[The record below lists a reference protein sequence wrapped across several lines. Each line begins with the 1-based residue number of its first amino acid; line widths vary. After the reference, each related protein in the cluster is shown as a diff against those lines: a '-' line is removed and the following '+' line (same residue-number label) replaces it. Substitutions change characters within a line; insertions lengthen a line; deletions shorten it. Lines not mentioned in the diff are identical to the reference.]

1 MADKFIKAT
10 CRRSG
15 RCYGLRITGGNDGV
29 LRCTDFY
36 DVSAEDARLIASN
49 VDVPGLESAGN
60 LRPCARCGGRHVAGC
75 ACAADERLCSSDA
88 PYRFQ
93 CLYCN
98 ELHICSTTEGS
109 ELTDARRVGET
120 IRLAQGQEVVISP
133 AGSDALEHI
142 RVGVG
147 WDVARN
153 GASMDVDSSVLM
165 RFADSREELIF
176 FNHLEH
182 KSGCVRHMGDNLVGG
197 AGKGLNNSDSENIHV
212 HLRQVPDDCRE
223 LWFVLNIY
231 RACEKEQTL
240 GDVRNMYIR
249 LTDEKTG
256 NRLVEYH
263 VEQGM
268 KDKTGLVIGKV
279 YRDGGSWKFRAIGRG
294 VQIRSVLHF
303 GEHCTD

>member
-1 MADKFIKAT
+1 MADQFIKAM

-15 RCYGLRITGGNDGV
+15 RCYGLCIADEKDGV

-36 DVSAEDARLIASN
+36 DVDADEARLIAST
-49 VDVPGLESAGN
+49 VDVPGLQSAEN
-60 LRPCARCGGRHVAGC
+60 LRACARCGSRHVAGC
-75 ACAADERLCSSDA
+75 GCAADERLCSSGV

-93 CLYCN
+93 CLYCR
-98 ELHICSTTEGS
+98 ELHIFSTAEGS
-109 ELTDARRVGET
+109 ELTDVSRVGET

-133 AGSDALEHI
+133 SGHAALEHI

-153 GASMDVDSSVLM
+153 GASMDVDASVLM
-165 RFADSREELIF
+165 RFAGGRDELIF

-182 KSGCVRHMGDNLVGG
+182 ASGCVRHMGDNLVGG
-197 AGKGLNNSDSENIHV
+197 AGKGVDSSDSETIHV
-212 HLRQVPDDCRE
+212 HLRQAPDDCRE

-240 GDVRNMYIR
+240 SDVRNMYIR

-256 NRLVEYH
+256 KRLVEYR

-268 KDKTGLVIGKV
+268 EDKTGLVIGKV
-279 YRDGGSWKFRAIGRG
+279 CRDGASWKFRAIGKG
-294 VQIRSVLHF
+294 VQIGSVRHF
-303 GEHCTD
+303 AEHCVD